1 MKQKNR
7 KLNHLQRGII
17 QILEFRKFQI
27 RKTINFPD
35 HVFQK
40 IHRKIT
46 EISNFK
52 TSANFKA
59 SGSRSKIFLKKS
71 QKFPIYNSW
80 QLLRLVGVGQ

>member
-27 RKTINFPD
+27 TKTINFPD

-40 IHRKIT
+40 NSPKNHK
-46 EISNFK
+46 NFEL
-52 TSANFKA
+52 N
-59 SGSRSKIFLKKS
+59 L
-71 QKFPIYNSW
+71 
-80 QLLRLVGVGQ
+80 GQF